1 MKELPKRFPEYSI
14 MHKTILKQIKELEE
28 ESILKKNQT
37 QTQNKIKMYKSELEK
52 IEKMFPENFFKNETD
67 YS

>member
-14 MHKTILKQIKELEE
+14 MHKTILKQIEKLEKEKN
-28 ESILKKNQT
+28 LKNNQT
-37 QTQNKIKMYKSELEK
+37 EIQNKIKMYELELKK
-52 IEKMFPENFFKNETD
+52 IEKMFPENFFENRTN